1 MFTFFSTELRI
12 DEEDFGQRQS
22 DSSSEQYSP
31 SLLLGKDTFEGCITN
46 LYLRRSLFVTFI
58 KPIISALESLPT
70 CLNFHIKY
78 IYIISGF
85 ISVKMYYVS
94 ALTCL
99 CLCVFADLIL
109 FIEQRTWVLTLPQET
124 CCLAHAVPHK
134 ICRSSKPRRSF

>member
-12 DEEDFGQRQS
+12 DEEDVGQRET
-22 DSSSEQYSP
+22 DSSSGPFSS
-31 SLLLGKDTFEGCITN
+31 SLFLGKDNFKGCITN

-58 KPIISALESLPT
+58 ESIISALESLPT

-85 ISVKMYYVS
+85 IPVKMYYVS

-99 CLCVFADLIL
+99 CVCVCVCRPDSLYRAEDLSTYSSTGDVM
-109 FIEQRTWVLTLPQET
+109 FST
-124 CCLAHAVPHK
+124 CSA
-134 ICRSSKPRRSF
+134 SQNM